1 MKSFDEFVDSLTS
14 EQKEALQ
21 NALSLQQ
28 DESIQQKTKLK
39 SKQSDFEV
47 GADFKVVRNNK
58 TGRTPVKFQHNTWT
72 DDGEGRD
79 ITTPKK
85 DLTPRTREK
94 AKKVE
99 VECAVCGQTF
109 WENPQYVYGEYIRC
123 SRCGR
128 K

>member
-1 MKSFDEFVDSLTS
+1 MRSFDEFVDSLTS

-28 DESIQQKTKLK
+28 DERAQQKTQVKT
-39 SKQSDFEV
+39 KQPDFEV

-58 TGRTPVKFQHNTWT
+58 NGRTPVKFQNNTWV
-72 DDGEGRD
+72 DDGESRD
-79 ITTPKK
+79 IITPKK

-94 AKKVE
+94 SKKVE
-99 VECAVCGQTF
+99 VECSVCGQTF

>member
-28 DESIQQKTKLK
+28 DERAQQKPQVKT
-39 SKQSDFEV
+39 KQSDFEV

-58 TGRTPVKFQHNTWT
+58 NGRTPVKFQNNTWT

-79 ITTPKK
+79 IITPKK

-99 VECAVCGQTF
+99 VECSVCGQNF